1 LKALFLPWLSQLYDS
16 RPGICNIFVHKPIE
30 AAQLS
35 IDNAG
40 ALRDEDHAI
49 IKQKTTGM
57 TIDKETVEKVAHL
70 ARLEL
75 TETEVQ
81 DAMKDMSKILDFMA
95 KLNEVDTTG
104 VEPLVYMTTGANV
117 LREDVV
123 KQQITHEEALEN
135 APKHD
140 EDFFL
145 VAKVIE
151 K

>member
-1 LKALFLPWLSQLYDS
+1 
-16 RPGICNIFVHKPIE
+16 
-30 AAQLS
+30 
-35 IDNAG
+35 
-40 ALRDEDHAI
+40 
-49 IKQKTTGM
+49 M

-75 TETEVQ
+75 SETEKEDMIQ
-81 DAMKDMSKILDFMA
+81 DMSKILDFMA
-95 KLNEVDTTG
+95 KLNELDTTG
-104 VEPLVYMTTGANV
+104 VEPLVYMTEGANI
-117 LREDVV
+117 LRDDVV

-140 EDFFL
+140 ENYFL

>member
-1 LKALFLPWLSQLYDS
+1 
-16 RPGICNIFVHKPIE
+16 
-30 AAQLS
+30 
-35 IDNAG
+35 
-40 ALRDEDHAI
+40 
-49 IKQKTTGM
+49 M

-75 TETEVQ
+75 SETEKQ
-81 DAMKDMSKILDFMA
+81 DMIQDMSKILDFMA
-95 KLNEVDTTG
+95 KLNELDTTG
-104 VEPLVYMTTGANV
+104 VEPLVYMTDGANV
-117 LREDVV
+117 LRDDVV

-140 EDFFL
+140 NDYFL